1 MFQAPM
7 DQGQRYD
14 VGVRVP
20 SGDLSWGDLAGLRQ
34 LFGRVAYIPN
44 VEADPRRKLP
54 GGQSSPQSLRGMAS
68 IVCRYGKVRVDELFA
83 HGWLYLL
90 QRILRHRSQLDAEAM
105 ALPFSAGL
113 FHVVAHSLWRSVG
126 ATLMQLFVRFGI
138 HIQEIRSSPIHALR
152 HALQHAR
159 CHSSSTSLILSSFPS
174 PKPSTRDRPC

>member
-34 LFGRVAYIPN
+34 LFGLDAHIPN

-68 IVCRYGKVRVDELFA
+68 IVCRYGKVRVDEL
-83 HGWLYLL
+83 
-90 QRILRHRSQLDAEAM
+90 
-105 ALPFSAGL
+105 SAGYICGN
-113 FHVVAHSLWRSVG
+113 AHCAIARNW
-126 ATLMQLFVRFGI
+126 TLRPWHSHFRQDCFTLLHIRFG
-138 HIQEIRSSPIHALR
+138 EVL
-152 HALQHAR
+152 AR
-159 CHSSSTSLILSSFPS
+159 
-174 PKPSTRDRPC
+174 R